1 MASKGGQNPQHV
13 QPDSTAIADPNAPGN
28 DGSLIQEHFSEIEHL
43 YSTAPVG
50 LCLMDTKLRFVR
62 INGRL
67 AAINGKAAADHIGRT
82 LKEIIPEIAAQIEP
96 IYRRVI
102 ETGQPQLDFEVHG
115 VTPSEPGVE
124 RDWLVSYYPLKLA
137 DGSVQGVSTVVQ
149 EITERKLIEK
159 ALGESEEKFRTICE
173 NAPVIIDCFD
183 EKGQCLF
190 INREMEKTL
199 GWTPEEIMNSDDP
212 LSVFYPDPKAR
223 NSVLESI
230 KKADGI
236 FREYE
241 VTAKDGSLRTQLWA
255 NFRLPNGTLISVGHD
270 ITDRK
275 QTELKLAE
283 ANKLLEQR
291 VSQRTRKLREAM
303 TEIEHLKQQ
312 LEAENIYLRQEL
324 KEQHDF
330 EDIIGKSD
338 AIQQI
343 LRQVDDVAS
352 TDATVLLL
360 GETGTGKELI
370 AHAIHAR
377 GPLSKRPFVKVNCA
391 ALPATLIET
400 ELFGHEK
407 GAFTGA
413 LSYKRGR
420 FEIADRGT
428 IFLDEIDDLAPE
440 LQAKLLKVLQ
450 KGEFERVGSSE
461 TRQASVRVLA
471 ASNKDLQAAIQKGE
485 FREDLYYRL
494 NVFPITLPPLR
505 ERKEDIPLLS
515 NYFLHKYAAKFKKE
529 IDTIP
534 PAVMKEL
541 ISYSWPGNVR
551 ELANIIERA
560 VIVARLPGF
569 QIDKLL
575 EVHNHDSL
583 PGTRSDKLA
592 NIERE
597 HILQVLEKTNWI
609 IEGNRGAAVRLG
621 LNPGTLRSRMQ
632 KLGITRP
639 L

>member
-1 MASKGGQNPQHV
+1 MRDEASTLIGHIIDV
-13 QPDSTAIADPNAPGN
+13 QG
-28 DGSLIQEHFSEIEHL
+28 GSLIASLTEDEQGESPAVTIGDEDILVGQIGSYVEVRQGSLKLLALLTRMSEQEKL
-43 YSTAPVG
+43 APPLPTPAG
-50 LCLMDTKLRFVR
+50 EEPT
-62 INGRL
+62 RL
-67 AAINGKAAADHIGRT
+67 PFANRT
-82 LKEIIPEIAAQIEP
+82 
-96 IYRRVI
+96 V
-102 ETGQPQLDFEVHG
+102 
-115 VTPSEPGVE
+115 
-124 RDWLVSYYPLKLA
+124 WLVPI
-137 DGSVQGVSTVVQ
+137 GTV
-149 EITERKLIEK
+149 TE
-159 ALGESEEKFRTICE
+159 
-173 NAPVIIDCFD
+173 
-183 EKGQCLF
+183 
-190 INREMEKTL
+190 
-199 GWTPEEIMNSDDP
+199 
-212 LSVFYPDPKAR
+212 
-223 NSVLESI
+223 
-230 KKADGI
+230 
-236 FREYE
+236 
-241 VTAKDGSLRTQLWA
+241 
-255 NFRLPNGTLISVGHD
+255 
-270 ITDRK
+270 
-275 QTELKLAE
+275 
-283 ANKLLEQR
+283 
-291 VSQRTRKLREAM
+291 
-303 TEIEHLKQQ
+303 
-312 LEAENIYLRQEL
+312 
-324 KEQHDF
+324 
-330 EDIIGKSD
+330 
-338 AIQQI
+338 
-343 LRQVDDVAS
+343 
-352 TDATVLLL
+352 
-360 GETGTGKELI
+360 
-370 AHAIHAR
+370 
-377 GPLSKRPFVKVNCA
+377 
-391 ALPATLIET
+391 
-400 ELFGHEK
+400 
-407 GAFTGA
+407 
-413 LSYKRGR
+413 
-420 FEIADRGT
+420 
-428 IFLDEIDDLAPE
+428 
-440 LQAKLLKVLQ
+440 